1 MIRNCELVTGRIFEV
16 YKVNKGRAFFTLV
29 IVFYRDSVLEV
40 VHKDHVLLQKRSGF
54 KVLELIDCLRQS
66 IHWQVFVD
74 SLQRGQQD
82 ILIKRRVIIALHIW
96 SIDIGISKIL
106 IEKLQDGI
114 LII

>member
-1 MIRNCELVTGRIFEV
+1 M
-16 YKVNKGRAFFTLV
+16 
-29 IVFYRDSVLEV
+29 EV
-40 VHKDHVLLQKRSGF
+40 VHKDHVLLQERSGF
-54 KVLELIDCLRQS
+54 KVLEFVDCLRQS
-66 IHWQVFVD
+66 VHWQVFVD

-82 ILIKRRVIIALHIW
+82 ILIKRRVVIALHVR

>member
-1 MIRNCELVTGRIFEV
+1 M
-16 YKVNKGRAFFTLV
+16 
-29 IVFYRDSVLEV
+29 EV
-40 VHKDHVLLQKRSGF
+40 VHKDHVLLQERSGF

-82 ILIKRRVIIALHIW
+82 ILIKRRVIIALHIR
-96 SIDIGISKIL
+96 SIDIGISKLL

>member
-1 MIRNCELVTGRIFEV
+1 M
-16 YKVNKGRAFFTLV
+16 
-29 IVFYRDSVLEV
+29 EV
-40 VHKDHVLLQKRSGF
+40 VHKDHVLLQERSGF

-82 ILIKRRVIIALHIW
+82 ILIKRRVIIALHIR

>member
-40 VHKDHVLLQKRSGF
+40 VHKDHVLLQERSGF

-82 ILIKRRVIIALHIW
+82 ILIKRRVVIALHVR

>member
-1 MIRNCELVTGRIFEV
+1 M
-16 YKVNKGRAFFTLV
+16 
-29 IVFYRDSVLEV
+29 EV

>member
-66 IHWQVFVD
+66 VHRQALVD
-74 SLQRGQQD
+74 PLQGRQQN
-82 ILIKRRVIIALHIW
+82 ILIKRRVIIALHVR
-96 SIDIGISKIL
+96 SIDIVIAQFF
-106 IEKLQDGI
+106 IEKLQDSVLVI
-114 LII
+114 

>member
-40 VHKDHVLLQKRSGF
+40 VHKDHVLLQERSGF
-54 KVLELIDCLRQS
+54 KVLELIDCLRQG
-66 IHWQVFVD
+66 IHRQTLVNP
-74 SLQRGQQD
+74 LQGRQQN
-82 ILIKRRVIIALHIW
+82 ILVERRVVIALHVR